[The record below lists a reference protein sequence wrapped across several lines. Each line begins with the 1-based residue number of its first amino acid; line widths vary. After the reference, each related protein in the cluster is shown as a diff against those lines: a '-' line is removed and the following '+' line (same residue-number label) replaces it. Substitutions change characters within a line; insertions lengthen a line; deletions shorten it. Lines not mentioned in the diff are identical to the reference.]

1 MISTPFR
8 KKSKFHEKLQ
18 CGQDRCRCQNHCRNA
33 PRTPFGRG
41 HFFACFAFFSSSLAF
56 SLFPHVFRK
65 KGGQDHQRKTSPS
78 EERRPFSHQIVG
90 IVPLET
96 PQEHHQKK
104 HMQNTQYNIHKRSPF
119 PFICN
124 PFRKLQ
130 NPHDDYSD
138 DNHSHQNDGAF
149 IFRHGL
155 FFCHHPAVLAH
166 FRTQISRNDHDRK
179 TSPNQNGRIIP
190 NKIPCII
197 IGTASQKYYQCQNL
211 HSMHDRIHV

>member
-8 KKSKFHEKLQ
+8 KKSFFHEKLHSSQ
-18 CGQDRCRCQNHCRNA
+18 CRCRQKNHHHKNPGTAISSLHLFLCHLMG
-33 PRTPFGRG
+33 FQI
-41 HFFACFAFFSSSLAF
+41 FFS
-56 SLFPHVFRK
+56 RQI
-65 KGGQDHQRKTSPS
+65 GCDDHHRKTSPNQ
-78 EERRPFSHQIVG
+78 ERSTCPHQMFRIVVG
-90 IVPLET
+90 LA
-96 PQEHHQKK
+96 PQKHHQCGNL
-104 HMQNTQYNIHKRSPF
+104 QYPQYNVHKRSPF

-155 FFCHHPAVLAH
+155 FFCHRAAVLAH
-166 FRTQISRNDHDRK
+166 FRTQISRNDHDGK
-179 TSPNQNGRIIP
+179 TSPNQNGRTIA

-197 IGTASQKYYQCQNL
+197 IGTASQKYYQCQDL
-211 HSMHDRIHV
+211 HSTHDHIHV